1 MRVLVL
7 FYFIFF
13 YLSWCV
19 CVCVSLG
26 PLIFDDWWGL
36 FMALQRNVV
45 YTVPRWMDEWK
56 APMDGCMDVPV
67 KIQKPRSR
75 SWTLVWS
82 LLSFVV
88 FFHHRCIENKN
99 THVCVLNQLYW
110 RTGGGW
116 TLVRPEDS
124 PVLFCPIVLCC
135 FVKNFTSLLLSSVTT
150 TWSHVFSRRYDST
163 SHCWFSLGNLRR
175 RRKRLTPHA
184 LTTLQ

>member
-1 MRVLVL
+1 MRVRVVGSTNIRWLMRFVYGTAKECSL
-7 FYFIFF
+7 HSSQVNGWVEGTDGRVHGCSCKNTEAQEQKLDTCLITAEFCFF
-13 YLSWCV
+13 
-19 CVCVSLG
+19 
-26 PLIFDDWWGL
+26 F
-36 FMALQRNVV
+36 
-45 YTVPRWMDEWK
+45 
-56 APMDGCMDVPV
+56 
-67 KIQKPRSR
+67 
-75 SWTLVWS
+75 
-82 LLSFVV
+82 V